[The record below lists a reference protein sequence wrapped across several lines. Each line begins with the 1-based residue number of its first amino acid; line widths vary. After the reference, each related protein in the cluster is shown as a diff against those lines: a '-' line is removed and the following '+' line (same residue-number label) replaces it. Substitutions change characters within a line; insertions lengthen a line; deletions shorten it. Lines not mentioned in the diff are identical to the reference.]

1 MALIFC
7 WRIWEL
13 SFLIKLMTEKDIV
26 ELLNHNKELCES
38 TRIKIKQMNKLLEEE
53 KTILLGLLEEKYHL
67 EQKLLNIKRENGND
81 L

>member
-1 MALIFC
+1 
-7 WRIWEL
+7 
-13 SFLIKLMTEKDIV
+13 MTEKDIV

-67 EQKLLNIKRENGND
+67 EHKLLNIKRENGND
-81 L
+81 R

>member
-1 MALIFC
+1 
-7 WRIWEL
+7 
-13 SFLIKLMTEKDIV
+13 MTEKDIV